1 MVYYGN
7 VIAGV
12 YARDLT
18 DQLLSFAVKLINEDK
33 KKVNEEY
40 MRSTVD
46 LAELNGCPVQILN
59 SFIVVIV
66 GLW

>member
-7 VIAGV
+7 VIADV

-33 KKVNEEY
+33 KTVNEEY

-46 LAELNGCPVQILN
+46 LAELNGRPVQIIK
-59 SFIVVIV
+59 SFIAVIV